1 LGTGAASKYLAG
13 TKVQDI
19 GPSETI
25 PYRDTTTVEQITTTG
40 SGLVELNFVPTKSA
54 DVWSL
59 GQGFET
65 TIPTGYGQSNEME
78 VFVGGYDTS
87 AIWQSNVDY
96 GVGVIVQVGSY
107 TYRCISAHT
116 ASTKF
121 SLDSDKWIFFVGN
134 IRLKKHPFKIHN
146 VSVHPESTEGDV
158 QFDADFAVTGASN
171 MLRLTNLL
179 DTGVKVTVVR
189 KTGRLW
195 TGITYNPTPL
205 NLDTGITDVDTGNT
219 TFDQRDATILANSNK
234 NIIDFLKAEPGIW
247 YTNTKS

>member
-1 LGTGAASKYLAG
+1 
-13 TKVQDI
+13 
-19 GPSETI
+19 
-25 PYRDTTTVEQITTTG
+25 
-40 SGLVELNFVPTKSA
+40 
-54 DVWSL
+54 
-59 GQGFET
+59 
-65 TIPTGYGQSNEME
+65 
-78 VFVGGYDTS
+78 
-87 AIWQSNVDY
+87 
-96 GVGVIVQVGSY
+96 
-107 TYRCISAHT
+107 
-116 ASTKF
+116 
-121 SLDSDKWIFFVGN
+121 
-134 IRLKKHPFKIHN
+134 
-146 VSVHPESTEGDV
+146 
-158 QFDADFAVTGASN
+158 